1 MFLICSLWVRN
12 DHHIVSVRNQRELG
26 SERLS
31 QSALDAISDHGV
43 SNLLAHRQR
52 NSTRTIRLG
61 CVHDQ
66 DAGQTDST
74 TRSLHPLN
82 VPGQPQAAFTGKTQR
97 SALAA
102 LAGDSWDQALT
113 TLGAATL
120 DDIPTTGGLHP
131 GTEAV
136 ASLALDVA
144 RLVCALHL
152 NLQGS

>member
-1 MFLICSLWVRN
+1 MRN

-102 LAGDSWDQALT
+102 LAGYGRNQAL
-113 TLGAATL
+113 AALRATAL
-120 DDIPTTGGLHP
+120 DDVPTASGLH
-131 GTEAV
+131 TSAEAV
-136 ASLALDVA
+136 APLTLDVA

>member
-1 MFLICSLWVRN
+1 MSDDDYI
-12 DHHIVSVRNQRELG
+12 ISVRNRYEL
-26 SERLS
+26 SPDCLPYA
-31 QSALDAISDHGV
+31 ALDAISHHGV

-136 ASLALDVA
+136 ASLTLDVA

>member
-1 MFLICSLWVRN
+1 MSDDDYI
-12 DHHIVSVRNQRELG
+12 ISVRNRYEL
-26 SERLS
+26 SPDCLPYA
-31 QSALDAISDHGV
+31 ALDAISHHGV

-52 NSTRTIRLG
+52 NSTRSIRLG
-61 CVHDQ
+61 CIHHQ

-74 TRSLHPLN
+74 ALALHPLN

-102 LAGDSWDQALT
+102 LAWNGRNQPL
-113 TLGAATL
+113 ATL
-120 DDIPTTGGLHP
+120 CSATLNDVPTTSGLHS
-131 GTEAV
+131 GAEAV
-136 ASLALDVA
+136 APLTLDVA